1 MLIKFGK
8 ELKMTENTKKSI
20 RPVIEGINT
29 ISNKS
34 KEEHFQ
40 NETLRPIIKL
50 QHDLLVVYFKTYLIS
65 KKIQFKELSNLKK
78 NEIISTAFKK
88 DNAFKSE
95 LKGMILGHF
104 TVEEFTVYSN
114 FKSDCNKRILTMIE
128 QRITSVI
135 QLF

>member
-1 MLIKFGK
+1 MI
-8 ELKMTENTKKSI
+8 ENTKKSI

-29 ISNKS
+29 ISDKS
-34 KEEHFQ
+34 IEEHFQ

-50 QHDLLVVYFKTYLIS
+50 QHYLLVDYFRMYLIS

-78 NEIISTAFKK
+78 NEMIAIVFKK

-95 LKGMILGHF
+95 LKGMIIGHF
-104 TVEEFTVYSN
+104 TVEEFMVYSN
-114 FKSDCNKRILTMIE
+114 SKSDFNKRILTMIE

-135 QLF
+135 DLF